1 VIICFSLVFAGLRT
15 RFINESLLSLM
26 FAGLRPRFINELLFV
41 LVLFAGLRVRFLK
54 TDHCLAL
61 IERLFAVGKI
71 G

>member
-1 VIICFSLVFAGLRT
+1 
-15 RFINESLLSLM
+15 M